1 MTITATAAQVVQ
13 SLHSGVQKEHKVPQ
27 PLPTGAVH
35 LAMVRVLETE
45 LEKRNLLDE
54 KPDLLNPLWFLAE
67 TERNVYLWRN
77 GYSLDQQDEFE
88 FWIDLPALIQKRLK
102 QLESFDSEN
111 PFMNPLWGLS
121 IADKDTVT
129 REERYLKSLFELIGQ
144 VKAHLEALSVA
155 AAQVSREISPSAA
168 EREIV
173 VLPVK
178 RQRAAVSQD
187 S

>member
-1 MTITATAAQVVQ
+1 MTTTAAAAQVVQ
-13 SLHSGVQKEHKVPQ
+13 SLHSSVQNERKKPQ
-27 PLPTGAVH
+27 PLPSGAVH

-45 LEKRNLLDE
+45 LDKRDLLDE
-54 KPDLLNPLWFLAE
+54 KPDVLNPLWFLAE

-77 GYSLDQQDEFE
+77 GYSLDQQDDFE

-102 QLESFDSEN
+102 QLKSFDSEN

-121 IADKDTVT
+121 IADKDTVM
-129 REERYLKSLFELIGQ
+129 REERYLKSLFELIEQ

-155 AAQVSREISPSAA
+155 AAQVSREISPSVAYKDV
-168 EREIV
+168 V

-178 RQRAAVSQD
+178 RGSRS
-187 S
+187 